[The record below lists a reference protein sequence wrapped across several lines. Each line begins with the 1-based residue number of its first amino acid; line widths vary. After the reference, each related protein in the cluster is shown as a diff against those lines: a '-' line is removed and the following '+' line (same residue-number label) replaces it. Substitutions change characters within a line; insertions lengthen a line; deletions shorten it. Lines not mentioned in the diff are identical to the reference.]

1 VGGHEARDYWEDWG
15 LLLLWTSM
23 LAGPLAFAIN
33 LQIGYAL
40 VKWACSREQTFL
52 LPLVSVLALALTAW
66 GAWLGWTCLVKVRA
80 AANEEGGRLIDRSY
94 FMAVVAIG
102 LNALLA
108 LWILT
113 TMFPQAVLSPC
124 E

>member
-1 VGGHEARDYWEDWG
+1 MGGDQARDYWEDRG
-15 LLLLWTSM
+15 LVLLWTST
-23 LAGPLAFAIN
+23 LAGPVAFAIN
-33 LQIGYAL
+33 LQVGYAL
-40 VKWACSREQTFL
+40 VKWACSREQAFL
-52 LPLVSVLALALTAW
+52 LPLVSVLALALTTW
-66 GAWLGWTCLVKVRA
+66 GAWLGWTCLVKVRD
-80 AANEEGGRLIDRSY
+80 AANEEGGRQIDWSY

-102 LNALLA
+102 LNGLLA

>member
-1 VGGHEARDYWEDWG
+1 MGGHEARNYWEHSG
-15 LLLLWTSM
+15 LILLWTSM
-23 LAGPLAFAIN
+23 LAGPVAFAIN
-33 LQIGYAL
+33 LQVGYAL

-52 LPLVSVLALALTAW
+52 LPLVAVIALALTAW
-66 GAWLGWTCLVKVRA
+66 GGWLGWTCLVKVRA
-80 AANEEGGRLIDRSY
+80 ADEQGGTIQDRSY
-94 FMAVVAIG
+94 FMAMVAIG
-102 LNALLA
+102 LNAILA

>member
-1 VGGHEARDYWEDWG
+1 MDGHEARDYWEDWG
-15 LLLLWTSM
+15 LVLLWTSM
-23 LAGPLAFAIN
+23 LSGPVAFAVN
-33 LQIGYAL
+33 LQVGYAL

-52 LPLVSVLALALTAW
+52 LPLVALMALALTGL
-66 GAWLGWTCLVKVRA
+66 GAWLGWSCLVKVREA
-80 AANEEGGRLIDRSY
+80 ADEEGGSVIDRSY

>member
-1 VGGHEARDYWEDWG
+1 MGGHEAREYWEDWG

-40 VKWACSREQTFL
+40 VKWACSREQAFL
-52 LPLVSVLALALTAW
+52 LPLVSVVALALTAW
-66 GAWLGWTCLVKVRA
+66 GAWLGWTCLAKVRD
-80 AANEEGGRLIDRSY
+80 AANGEGGRRIDRSY
-94 FMAVVAIG
+94 FMAIIAIG

-108 LWILT
+108 LWVLT

>member
-1 VGGHEARDYWEDWG
+1 MGGREAQDYWEDRG
-15 LLLLWTSM
+15 LVLLWASM
-23 LAGPLAFAIN
+23 LAGPVAFAIN
-33 LQIGYAL
+33 LQVGYAL

-52 LPLVSVLALALTAW
+52 LPLVALLALALTAW
-66 GAWLGWTCLVKVRA
+66 GAWLGWSCLVKVRDT
-80 AANEEGGRLIDRSY
+80 ANEQGGRIVDRSY

>member
-1 VGGHEARDYWEDWG
+1 MGGHEARDYWDDRG
-15 LLLLWTSM
+15 LVLLWTSM

-33 LQIGYAL
+33 LQVGYAL
-40 VKWACSREQTFL
+40 VKWACGREQAFL

-66 GAWLGWTCLVKVRA
+66 GTWLGWTCLVKVRD